1 MPGSSL
7 FAALNHSIFS
17 SRFVTIQQHF
27 FTTVRVWCRRGEFVH
42 FPPQRGRSA
51 ISGRGDDKRRVCVSS
66 SMGRI
71 FSGNARHC
79 DSRGEKPAAAAVL
92 LSARGIS
99 GRKSAHSVVL
109 QIYSFQSFSVSR
121 HEASFPTKG
130 CDTGLV
136 TFAVYEDDKGG
147 RVGTWVAKGVP
158 QASHAGRA
166 GSRMVHK
173 DVLVL
178 KEGHGAGSDA
188 GKGALEPAAGSLAW
202 KECIHAGRTAKKAA
216 ARRL

>member
-1 MPGSSL
+1 M
-7 FAALNHSIFS
+7 
-17 SRFVTIQQHF
+17 
-27 FTTVRVWCRRGEFVH
+27 VRVWCRQGEFVH

-71 FSGNARHC
+71 FSGNARHR
-79 DSRGEKPAAAAVL
+79 DSRGEKPAATAAL
-92 LSARGIS
+92 LFAKGIS
-99 GRKSAHSVVL
+99 GQKSAPSVVL
-109 QIYSFQSFSVSR
+109 QICSLRSFSVPRHDASSSR
-121 HEASFPTKG
+121 HGS
-130 CDTGLV
+130 DTGLV

-147 RVGTWVAKGVP
+147 RAETWTAKGVP
-158 QASHAGRA
+158 EASYAGRA
-166 GSRMVHK
+166 GSRVVRK

>member
-1 MPGSSL
+1 M
-7 FAALNHSIFS
+7 
-17 SRFVTIQQHF
+17 
-27 FTTVRVWCRRGEFVH
+27 VRVWCRRGEFVH

-71 FSGNARHC
+71 FSGNAKQS

-92 LSARGIS
+92 LFAKGIS
-99 GRKSAHSVVL
+99 GRESASPVVL
-109 QIYSFQSFSVSR
+109 QIHDFPSFSRPR
-121 HEASFPTKG
+121 HEASFSRHG
-130 CDTGLV
+130 SDTGLV

-147 RVGTWVAKGVP
+147 RAGTRVAKGVP

>member
-1 MPGSSL
+1 M
-7 FAALNHSIFS
+7 
-17 SRFVTIQQHF
+17 
-27 FTTVRVWCRRGEFVH
+27 VRVRCRQGEFVH

-51 ISGRGDDKRRVCVSS
+51 ISGRGDDKRKVCVSS

-71 FSGNARHC
+71 FSGNARHS

-92 LSARGIS
+92 LFAKGIS
-99 GRKSAHSVVL
+99 GRKSAPSLVL
-109 QIYSFQSFSVSR
+109 QICAFQSFSVSR
-121 HEASFPTKG
+121 REASFSREG

-147 RVGTWVAKGVP
+147 RAEIRIAKGVVK
-158 QASHAGRA
+158 ASHASRA
-166 GSRMVHK
+166 GNRMVRE
-173 DVLVL
+173 DALVL

>member
-1 MPGSSL
+1 MPGSSS
-7 FAALNHSIFS
+7 FVAINHSIFS

-27 FTTVRVWCRRGEFVH
+27 FTTVGVWCRRGEFVH

-79 DSRGEKPAAAAVL
+79 DSASGKPAAAAVL
-92 LSARGIS
+92 LFAKGIS
-99 GRKSAHSVVL
+99 GRKSAPSVVL
-109 QIYSFQSFSVSR
+109 QIYSFRSFSVPR
-121 HEASFPTKG
+121 HEASFSRHG
-130 CDTGLV
+130 SDTGLV
-136 TFAVYEDDKGG
+136 TFAVYVDDKGG
-147 RVGTWVAKGVP
+147 REETRIAKRVGK
-158 QASHAGRA
+158 ASHAGRA
-166 GSRMVHK
+166 GSRMVCE